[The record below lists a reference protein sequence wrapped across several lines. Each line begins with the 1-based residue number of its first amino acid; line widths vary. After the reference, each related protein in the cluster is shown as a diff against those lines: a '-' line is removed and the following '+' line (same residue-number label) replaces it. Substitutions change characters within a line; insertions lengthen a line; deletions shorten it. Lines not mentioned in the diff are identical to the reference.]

1 MSIFKKNYRETT
13 ARRVFKVFNY
23 LFCILVAAICIMP
36 MVHVFALSLS
46 ASKYVNS
53 GKVFLLPKGFSFSA
67 YKDLLSKRQFF
78 VSMGI
83 SVGRVVLGLII
94 DMLVIILTAYPL
106 SKTRNQFGA
115 RQFYVWLFIFSML
128 FNGGL
133 IPTYL
138 VVSGTGLLNT
148 IWALIIPGAV
158 QVSNIILLQNFMKA
172 LPDEI
177 SEAAFIDGA
186 GHWRTLLQIIL
197 PLCKPSI
204 AAISLFVMVG
214 HWNDWFSGMVYIQN
228 SKHYPLQS
236 YLQTQIIDWSKV
248 DIEYIDP
255 DLIAEK
261 SAESSIRS
269 AQMFLAMIPI
279 LCVYPFL
286 QRHFTTGIV
295 MGSVKG

>member
-1 MSIFKKNYRETT
+1 MFKIKRNYRENT

-23 LFCILVAAICIMP
+23 CFCCLTALLCLAP
-36 MVHVFALSLS
+36 MIHVMALSLS

-53 GKVFLLPKGFSFSA
+53 GMVLLVPKGLQLTA
-67 YKDLLSKRQFF
+67 YKDLLAKEQFF
-78 VSMGI
+78 ISMWI
-83 SVGRVVLGLII
+83 SVKRVLLGLVIN
-94 DMLVIILTAYPL
+94 MTVIILASYPL
-106 SKTRNQFGA
+106 SKRSSEFAG
-115 RQFYVWLFIFSML
+115 RQVYVWIFIFSML
-128 FNGGL
+128 FGAGL

-138 VVSGTGLLNT
+138 IVANTGLLNT
-148 IWALIIPGAV
+148 IWALILPGAV

-186 GHWRTLLQIIL
+186 GHWRTLTQVIL
-197 PLCKPSI
+197 PLCKPSL

-214 HWNDWFSGMVYIQN
+214 HWNDWFAGSIYMQSY
-228 SKHYPLQS
+228 KDYPLQT
-236 YLQTQIIDWSKV
+236 YLQTQIIDWSKT
-248 DIEYIDP
+248 DIEYMDP
-255 DLIAEK
+255 EMLALK
-261 SAESSIRS
+261 AAQSSTRS

-286 QRHFTTGIV
+286 QKHFTKGIV